1 MVRENLFKIFKT
13 SDQSVFSHCENIAIK
28 FILTLVHFFLIVS
41 AQKKKQSKRKKEL
54 PKHKQ
59 ENFLFKLIL
68 TCPLIQPA
76 QIIFGSQGLNLKQR
90 MSSGASSSNYD
101 KQGISDSVIDS

>member
-1 MVRENLFKIFKT
+1 MVSENLFKIFKT

-101 KQGISDSVIDS
+101 RQGIYDSVIDS